1 MDSLTHIVI
10 GAAIGELTLGKKLG
24 NKAPIYAAFMSTIP
38 DLDVL
43 VTPFL
48 NPVLSLFFHRGFSH
62 SIFFILFVTIIAG
75 YILSIVEKKYN
86 IERKYW
92 FLFSLLPILSHI
104 FIDCFNTY
112 GTGIL
117 EPFSDVRVAYDSMAI
132 IDFIF
137 LLPLSI
143 AVILTL
149 FLQRQNRFRHTITWI
164 GIGVSVIYFC
174 FTIINKI
181 NIEKKVKD
189 QLFAQNIKF
198 SKLLTTP
205 VPLSNFLWLIVAE
218 NETGYNIGYFCNFD
232 KAKEIKFR
240 YLPRNQELLGNLV
253 ETEEVKDIIRF
264 TKGFYTVERDSIKNL
279 YIYDLRYGSL
289 DFESEKA
296 YVFTFQIKETPTGV
310 EVSRSH
316 PNRSINGK
324 TITNYFRRILSNN

>member
-1 MDSLTHIVI
+1 MDSLTHIVL
-10 GAAIGELTLGKKLG
+10 GAAIGEVTLGEKLG
-24 NKAPIYAAFMSTIP
+24 NKASVYGALLGTIP
-38 DLDVL
+38 DLDVF

-48 NPVLSLFFHRGFSH
+48 NPVSSLFFHRGFSH
-62 SIFFILFVTIIAG
+62 SILFMLIISLIAG
-75 YILSIVEKKYN
+75 WLLSKIEKKQP
-86 IERKYW
+86 IDIKYW
-92 FLFSLLPILSHI
+92 LLFALLPMLSHI
-104 FIDCFNTY
+104 SIDCFNTY
-112 GTGIL
+112 GTAIL
-117 EPFSDVRVAYDSMAI
+117 EPFSNVRVAYDSMAI

-137 LLPLSI
+137 LLPLTV

-149 FLQRQNRFRHTITWI
+149 FFQRQNRLRRIITWI
-164 GIGVSVIYFC
+164 GIGVSAIYFC

-181 NIEKKVKD
+181 SVEKKVKD

-232 KAKEIKFR
+232 KAEDIKFR
-240 YLPRNQELLGNLV
+240 YLPRNQELLGYLA
-253 ETEEVKDIIRF
+253 ETEDVKDIIRF
-264 TKGFYTVERDSIKNL
+264 TKGFYTVERDSNRNL

-289 DFESEKA
+289 DFESNKA

-316 PNRSINGK
+316 PNRSINSR